1 MSDCCKIGAIVVNR
15 DKPVTTAIVN
25 RPQPIQV
32 VTQIL
37 RGPQGPQGPPG
48 LSGIGGGVLNLIAGE
63 AIAAYSPVYGL
74 NNQVFVASNNDLANF
89 DKFIGIAENAGGV
102 NDSIAIRTE
111 GEIQNPSWNW
121 TKNSFIWLSNGTLT
135 ENFPVISPTVFCQ
148 FVGRAISPV
157 KIIVT
162 ISEPIIYNI

>member
-15 DKPVTTAIVN
+15 DKLVTTAIVN

-37 RGPQGPQGPPG
+37 RGPQGAPGPT
-48 LSGIGGGVLNLIAGE
+48 GGSVHLLAGE
-63 AIAAYSPVYGL
+63 AIAAYSPVYGF
-74 NNQVFVASNNDLANF
+74 NNQVFTASNNDLANF
-89 DKFIGIAENAGGV
+89 DKFIGIAENAGGI
-102 NDSIAIRTE
+102 NDNIVVRTE

-121 TKNSFIWLSNGTLT
+121 TKNGFIWLNNGTLT
-135 ENFPVISPTVFCQ
+135 ENFPIISPTVFCQ